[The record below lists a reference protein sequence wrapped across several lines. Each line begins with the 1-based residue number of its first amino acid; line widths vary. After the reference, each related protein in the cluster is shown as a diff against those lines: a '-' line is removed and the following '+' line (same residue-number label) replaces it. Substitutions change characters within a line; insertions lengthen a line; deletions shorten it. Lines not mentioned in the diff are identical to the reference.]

1 MSRYRIFLAAAIAVL
16 AAQAHAGVAD
26 CDAHKAVLDQAQR
39 LRVGGHAD
47 QAVTLIRLKAN
58 DPNDLRAQYA
68 LGLALLESGRA
79 RNAKPQTADYQAGF
93 TLLAGIAV
101 KVDSAAVHSPP
112 AQLQCLKSSNVFTI
126 DNLIGAELL
135 NNAQTAQALPYLLK
149 ARQLDGKGLLTPDT
163 HKKLLDNL
171 GKAYFS
177 LGDFKNARVYF
188 TQAKDANAANGA
200 KGLAVLDAI
209 EGAGKQ
215 RMRIA
220 VPSAH

>member
-1 MSRYRIFLAAAIAVL
+1 MRRHWIFLAAAIAVL
-16 AAQAHAGVAD
+16 TTQAQAGVAD

-47 QAVTLIRLKAN
+47 QAVNLIRLKAN

-79 RNAKPQTADYQAGF
+79 RNGKPQTADYQAGF

-101 KVDSAAVHSPP
+101 KVDNAASHSPP
-112 AQLQCLKSSNVFTI
+112 AQLQCLKNSNVFTI

-135 NNAQTAQALPYLLK
+135 NNAQTAQALPYLLR
-149 ARQLDGKGLLTPDT
+149 AHALDNKGLLAPDT
-163 HKKLLDNL
+163 HRKLLDNL

-188 TQAKDANAANGA
+188 TLARDANAPNGA
-200 KGLAVLDAI
+200 RGLAVLDAVQ
-209 EGAGKQ
+209 GAGRQ

-220 VPSAH
+220 VPPVH